1 MQSSLSPTFS
11 EISSPLNSAR
21 STQSARAAARRVGL
35 ETYGS
40 HILQAKRHALVALAN
55 KEAQDEM
62 NVMTELDRFDDRLD
76 QTLNVRPQLAVSA
89 RISLPLQLPTSA
101 EEDDVSQSGST
112 HTRRPPPPHTAA
124 QVRAL
129 ANAAI
134 AQAFALIDSDGNGV
148 ISRSEVLDAVHSS
161 AEVRRVLGMPGVSGT
176 DAVGHVRA
184 LFQTGEDDDST
195 SITLDEFAKAFRPR
209 ASS

>member
-1 MQSSLSPTFS
+1 MSRLMQSSLSPTFS

-89 RISLPLQLPTSA
+89 RISRLAAS
-101 EEDDVSQSGST
+101 
-112 HTRRPPPPHTAA
+112 RPPTTRSKPFPCL
-124 QVRAL
+124 RADL
-129 ANAAI
+129 
-134 AQAFALIDSDGNGV
+134 SV
-148 ISRSEVLDAVHSS
+148 
-161 AEVRRVLGMPGVSGT
+161 
-176 DAVGHVRA
+176 
-184 LFQTGEDDDST
+184 
-195 SITLDEFAKAFRPR
+195 
-209 ASS
+209 